1 MKKLLENNLSAH
13 LSALLTIFIWGTTFV
28 STKILL
34 SSFSPIEILI
44 LRFSI
49 GFVIFA
55 LIYPKFLKPQSFKTE
70 ATIAAAGLCG
80 ICLYYLLE
88 NIALTYTRASN
99 VGIIVAAAPFF
110 TAIFS
115 KFIFKEKEKLQP
127 NFFIGFVAAISGI
140 MIISVQNQ
148 GIEVNPLGDLLALLA
163 AIIWAIYSLLTKK
176 ISTYKLNTILTTRRI
191 FLYGLIFMISFAA
204 VFKFK
209 FQPALIFNVNNIIHL
224 LYLGIGASA
233 LCFVSWNFSV
243 KKLGAVKTSIY
254 IYMVPVIT
262 VIASAIVLHE
272 KITFSLIAGAS
283 LTISGLAISEI
294 KFKRRK
300 SK

>member
-1 MKKLLENNLSAH
+1 MKKLLENSLSAH
-13 LSALLTIFIWGTTFV
+13 FSALLTIFIWGTTFV

-44 LRFSI
+44 LRFLI
-49 GFVIFA
+49 GFVILA

-70 ATIAAAGLCG
+70 VTIAAAGLCG

-88 NIALTYTRASN
+88 NIALTYTLASN

-115 KFIFKEKEKLQP
+115 KFIFKEKEKLQT

-148 GIEVNPLGDLLALLA
+148 GVEVNPLGDLLALLA

-176 ISTYKLNTILTTRRI
+176 ISTYKLNTIQTTRRI
-191 FLYGLIFMISFAA
+191 FLYGLIFMIPFAA
-204 VFKFK
+204 AFK